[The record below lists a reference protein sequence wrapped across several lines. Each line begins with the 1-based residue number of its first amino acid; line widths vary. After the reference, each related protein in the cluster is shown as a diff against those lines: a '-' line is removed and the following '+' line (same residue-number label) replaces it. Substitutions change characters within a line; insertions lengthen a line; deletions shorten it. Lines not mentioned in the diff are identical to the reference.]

1 VSYNLYKRVLQIVR
15 HQGILLMLLSKT
27 EVLILQI
34 MSDNGFKERYGLEL
48 LKLSDGKIK
57 RGTIY
62 TTLQRMED
70 KGFVASRQEDKP
82 EDVPGIPRRL
92 YNITGTGQRVLQA
105 YELIVEAP
113 VFGLS

>member
-1 VSYNLYKRVLQIVR
+1 
-15 HQGILLMLLSKT
+15 MLLSKT
-27 EVLILQI
+27 EALILQI

-70 KGFVASRQEDKP
+70 KGFVTSRQEDKP
-82 EDVPGIPRRL
+82 DDVSGIPRRL
-92 YNITGTGQRVLQA
+92 YNITGTGQKALNA
-105 YELIVEAP
+105 IELMGLP
-113 VFGLS
+113 VFA

>member
-1 VSYNLYKRVLQIVR
+1 
-15 HQGILLMLLSKT
+15 MLLSKT
-27 EVLILQI
+27 EAMILQI

-70 KGFVASRQEDKP
+70 KGFVTSRHAEKP
-82 EDVPGIPRRL
+82 DDVSGIRKKL
-92 YNITGTGQRVLQA
+92 YEVTGTGQRALQA
-105 YELIVEAP
+105 YELV
-113 VFGLS
+113 LSSINFTYHRETL

>member
-1 VSYNLYKRVLQIVR
+1 
-15 HQGILLMLLSKT
+15 MLLSKT

-62 TTLQRMED
+62 TTLGRMED
-70 KGFVASRQEDKP
+70 KGFVTSRQEDKP
-82 EDVPGIPRRL
+82 DDVSGIPRRL
-92 YNITGTGQRVLQA
+92 YEITGAGQRALQA
-105 YELIVEAP
+105 FDLINA
-113 VFGLS
+113 SAS

>member
-1 VSYNLYKRVLQIVR
+1 
-15 HQGILLMLLSKT
+15 MLLSKT
-27 EVLILQI
+27 EALILEI

-70 KGFVASRQEDKP
+70 KGFVTSRQEEKP
-82 EDVPGIPRRL
+82 DDVPGIPRRL
-92 YNITGTGQRVLQA
+92 YEITGVGQRVLHV
-105 YELIVEAP
+105 VEMMNLAP
-113 VFGLS
+113 QLVVER